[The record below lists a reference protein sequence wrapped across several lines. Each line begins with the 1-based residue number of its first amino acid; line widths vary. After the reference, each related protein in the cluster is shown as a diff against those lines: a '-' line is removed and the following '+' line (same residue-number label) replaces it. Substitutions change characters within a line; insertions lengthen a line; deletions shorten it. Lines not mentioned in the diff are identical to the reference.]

1 MFRRSLKAELAVR
14 YIRAVRPPGGD
25 DSPVSGVAMR
35 KNLLP
40 YHVVELRGLACILLV
55 AYHVVGIPGAGMQ
68 VADGSIYRYA
78 TDSFELIR
86 MPLFTFISG
95 LVYALNPARIE
106 QLTTFFLKKLRRL
119 GFPFLV
125 VSALFYFLQT
135 HAPGANGTYV
145 PDSMWRIY
153 VFPYAHFWYLQA
165 LFLIFSA
172 VALLDAAN
180 LMDRPGRFALAL
192 ALAVIACL
200 TVHFDSNVLS
210 VNEAFFL
217 LPHFLLGVGVTRFRA
232 LVPRNVLLGGAGMA
246 LGVGV
251 ALHQSSLW
259 GYLPHFGWNSSVALL
274 CGMGG
279 AVTLLHAM
287 PSSRVFRMV
296 GASSYA
302 IYLHHAMFAAGAR
315 VLLHRM
321 DAGDGVI
328 FCVALISG
336 LVGPMVLE
344 ALAQVRPWTRVALVG
359 KA

>member
-1 MFRRSLKAELAVR
+1 
-14 YIRAVRPPGGD
+14 
-25 DSPVSGVAMR
+25 MR
-35 KNLLP
+35 KNMLP

-68 VADGSIYRYA
+68 VAEGSIYRYA

-95 LVYALNPARIE
+95 LVYALNPARGDR
-106 QLTTFFLKKLRRL
+106 LKTFFAKKLRRL

-125 VSALFYFLQT
+125 VSTLFYLLQT
-135 HAPGANGTYV
+135 HAPGANGTYA

-153 VFPYAHFWYLQA
+153 VFSYAHFWYLQA
-165 LFLIFSA
+165 LLLIFTA
-172 VALLDAAN
+172 VALLDALRA
-180 LMDRPGRFALAL
+180 MDRPGGFALAMT
-192 ALAVIACL
+192 AAVVACL
-200 TVHFDSNVLS
+200 TVHVDSNLLS
-210 VNEAFFL
+210 VNEACFL

-232 LVPRNVLLGGAGMA
+232 MLPRPAMLGAAGAA
-246 LGVGV
+246 LAIGV
-251 ALHQSSLW
+251 ALHQASLW

-287 PSSRVFRMV
+287 PSSRVFRTV

-302 IYLHHAMFAAGAR
+302 IYLHHALFAAGAR
-315 VLLHRM
+315 VVLHRLE
-321 DAGDGVI
+321 AADGVI
-328 FCVALISG
+328 FCIALISG
-336 LVGPMVLE
+336 LIGPMVLE
-344 ALAQVRPWTRVALVG
+344 ALAQIRPWTRVALVG

>member
-1 MFRRSLKAELAVR
+1 MFRKSAKAELAVGSIPAAR
-14 YIRAVRPPGGD
+14 PAVGEN
-25 DSPVSGVAMR
+25 SPVSGVNMR
-35 KNLLP
+35 KSLLP

-68 VADGSIYRYA
+68 VADGSMYRYA

-95 LVYALNPARIE
+95 LVYALNPARVE
-106 QLTTFFLKKLRRL
+106 RLTIFFLKKLRRL

-135 HAPGANGTYV
+135 HAPGVNGTFV
-145 PDSMWRIY
+145 PDSMWHIY

-165 LFLIFSA
+165 LFLIFTV
-172 VALLDAAN
+172 VALFDAAH
-180 LMDRPGRFALAL
+180 LMDRPSGFLLAL
-192 ALAVIACL
+192 SGAGAACL

-210 VNEAFFL
+210 VNEACFL

-232 LVPRNVLLGGAGMA
+232 MVPRTVLLGAAGFALA
-246 LGVGV
+246 LGI
-251 ALHQSSLW
+251 ALHQASLW
-259 GYLPHFGWNSSVALL
+259 GYLPHFGWNSGVALL

-287 PSSRVFRMV
+287 PSSRAFRML

-328 FCVALISG
+328 FCVALITG
-336 LVGPMVLE
+336 LIGPMALE
-344 ALAQVRPWTRVALVG
+344 ALARLRPWTRVALVG

>member
-1 MFRRSLKAELAVR
+1 
-14 YIRAVRPPGGD
+14 
-25 DSPVSGVAMR
+25 MR
-35 KNLLP
+35 KNTLP

-95 LVYALNPARIE
+95 LVYALNPARADR
-106 QLTTFFLKKLRRL
+106 LKTFFVKKLRRL

-125 VSALFYFLQT
+125 VSALFFFLQT
-135 HAPGANGTYV
+135 HAPGANGTLA
-145 PDSMWRIY
+145 PDSLWRIY

-165 LFLIFSA
+165 LFLIFAA
-172 VALLDAAN
+172 VALLDAAH
-180 LMDRPGRFALAL
+180 LMDRPGGFALAM
-192 ALAVIACL
+192 AVAVAACM
-200 TVHFDSNVLS
+200 TVHVDSNPFS
-210 VNEAFFL
+210 VNEACFL

-232 LVPRNVLLGGAGMA
+232 MVPRRILLGGAGMA
-246 LGVGV
+246 LALGVL
-251 ALHQSSLW
+251 LHQASLW
-259 GYLPHFGWNSSVALL
+259 GHLPHFGWNSGVALL

-287 PSSRVFRMV
+287 PSSSVFRTV

-302 IYLHHAMFAAGAR
+302 IYLHHAMFAAAAR
-315 VLLHRM
+315 VVMHRM

-328 FCVALISG
+328 FCVALVSG

-344 ALAQVRPWTRVALVG
+344 GLAQLRPWTRVVLVG

>member
-1 MFRRSLKAELAVR
+1 
-14 YIRAVRPPGGD
+14 
-25 DSPVSGVAMR
+25 MR
-35 KNLLP
+35 KNILP

-68 VADGSIYRYA
+68 VGDGSIYRYA

-95 LVYALNPARIE
+95 LVYALNPARGDR
-106 QLTTFFLKKLRRL
+106 LKTFFVKKLRRL

-125 VSALFYFLQT
+125 VSTLFYLLQT
-135 HAPGANGTYV
+135 HASGANGTSA

-153 VFPYAHFWYLQA
+153 AFSYAHFWYLQA
-165 LFLIFSA
+165 LFLIFTG
-172 VALLDAAN
+172 VALLDALHA
-180 LMDRPGRFALAL
+180 MDRPGGFALAM
-192 ALAVIACL
+192 ATAVVLCL
-200 TVHFDSNVLS
+200 TVHVDSNVLS
-210 VNEAFFL
+210 VNEACFL

-232 LVPRNVLLGGAGMA
+232 MVPRQAMLGAAAAA
-246 LGVGV
+246 LAIGV
-251 ALHQSSLW
+251 ALHQASLW

-287 PSSRVFRMV
+287 PPSRFFRTV

-302 IYLHHAMFAAGAR
+302 IYLHHALFAAGAR
-315 VLLHRM
+315 VVLHRL
-321 DAGDGVI
+321 DTADGVI
-328 FCVALISG
+328 FCVALIAG
-336 LVGPMVLE
+336 LAGPMVLE
-344 ALAQVRPWTRVALVG
+344 ALAQIRPWTRVALVG

>member
-1 MFRRSLKAELAVR
+1 
-14 YIRAVRPPGGD
+14 
-25 DSPVSGVAMR
+25 MR
-35 KNLLP
+35 KTMLP

-68 VADGSIYRYA
+68 VAEGSIYRYA

-95 LVYALNPARIE
+95 LVYALNPAKGDR
-106 QLTTFFLKKLRRL
+106 LSTFFIKKLRRL

-125 VSALFYFLQT
+125 VSTLFYLLQT
-135 HAPGANGTYV
+135 HAPGANGTAA

-153 VFPYAHFWYLQA
+153 VFSYAHFWYLQA
-165 LFLIFSA
+165 LFLIFTV
-172 VALLDAAN
+172 VALLDALHA
-180 LMDRPGRFALAL
+180 MDRPGGFALAMAAAVVL
-192 ALAVIACL
+192 CLAVH
-200 TVHFDSNVLS
+200 VDSNVLS
-210 VNEAFFL
+210 VNEACFL

-232 LVPRNVLLGGAGMA
+232 MVPRQAMLGAAAAA
-246 LGVGV
+246 LAIGV
-251 ALHQSSLW
+251 ALHQASLW
-259 GYLPHFGWNSSVALL
+259 GYLLHFGWNSGVALL

-287 PSSRVFRMV
+287 PPSRIFRTV

-302 IYLHHAMFAAGAR
+302 IYLHHALFAAGAR
-315 VLLHRM
+315 VVLHRL
-321 DAGDGVI
+321 DATDGMI
-328 FCVALISG
+328 FCVALIAG
-336 LVGPMVLE
+336 LIGPMVLE